1 MTKES
6 DNKMPAAS
14 PAMSNNDAPRVLEAI
29 EGDGRRHV
37 RYGTSRSA
45 MWVEKGA
52 LALNAR
58 EVFAQFENLGITHGL
73 ADFAKAKKAISEHA
87 DFAPSGSAA
96 TRPGWLGNVY
106 FFRDGTCTSA
116 DDSRPILFEPD
127 QRYVP
132 RGSLEGWQA
141 AIGRVAKRQKFI
153 LTALASAF
161 VGPLRPYLP
170 PGSQAVLLELVG
182 PPHCGKSTAA
192 LLAASVWAGD
202 AGNPL
207 GGADS
212 WQMTANAADARKTR
226 GSDGLLVWD
235 EVNTAGAS
243 EQQRELVR
251 SAIFGLTS
259 AGAKERFG
267 DKPVTDPLR
276 AVLISTSNRSV
287 AERFSRSSDD
297 DRAVR
302 SRVLTLLVPAATE
315 GGVFPRRPAGF
326 KDRAAAIDFARR
338 RIDAHYG
345 CAGRAFVQRLV
356 AADPARL
363 RRRVAKWWSPML
375 AKAEAAA
382 IVDPRHRQILAAIYV
397 AGKVATDM
405 GIMAKDWGFSAA
417 RLLRA
422 VGRSLEPARPKA
434 LSRLDRYIRKHEVEF
449 LDVEAAPADL
459 TRDQFKCLPGLTR
472 TTANGPELLVPVPAL
487 ETAFRDS
494 SQVARDLRDRGII
507 KGGTG
512 AKPKISIHAPRR
524 FRNGVRVYRILLDRL
539 QSA

>member
-1 MTKES
+1 MTKKSE
-6 DNKMPAAS
+6 KKAPGTS
-14 PAMSNNDAPRVLEAI
+14 PATSNNDAPRVLEAI

-37 RYGTSRSA
+37 RYGTSKSS

-58 EVFAQFENLGITHGL
+58 EVFAQFENLGITHGP
-73 ADFAKAKKAISEHA
+73 ADFAKAKGAISEYA

-96 TRPGWLGNVY
+96 TRPGWLGDVY
-106 FFRDGTCTSA
+106 FFRDGTRTSA

-141 AIGRVAKRQKFI
+141 AIGCVAKKQEFI
-153 LTALASAF
+153 LTAMAAAF
-161 VGPLRPYLP
+161 VGPLHPYLP
-170 PGSQAVLLELVG
+170 PGSQTVLLELVG
-182 PPHCGKSTAA
+182 PPHCGKSTVA

-212 WQMTANAADARKTR
+212 WQMTANAVDARKRR
-226 GSDGLLVWD
+226 GADGLLVWD

-243 EQQRELVR
+243 EQQRELIR
-251 SAIFGLTS
+251 SAYFGLTS

-267 DKPVTDPLR
+267 DKPVTDALR

-287 AERFSRSSDD
+287 AERFSRDADD

-302 SRVLTLLVPAATE
+302 SRVLTLLVPEAKY
-315 GGVFPRRPAGF
+315 GGVFPRKPRDFGN
-326 KDRAAAIDFARR
+326 REEAIQFLRR
-338 RIDAHYG
+338 EIDAHYG

-363 RRRVAKWWSPML
+363 RRRVSKWWSRML
-375 AKAEAAA
+375 AKAEAAG
-382 IVDPRHRQILAAIYV
+382 IVDPRHRQILAAIYA

-405 GIMAKDWGFSAA
+405 GIMGKDWGFSAA
-417 RLLRA
+417 WPLRA
-422 VGRSLEPARPKA
+422 VGRSPEPSRPKA
-434 LSRLDRYIRKHEVEF
+434 LSRLERYIRKYEAEF

-459 TRDQFKCLPGLTR
+459 TRDRFKSLRGLTR
-472 TTANGPELLVPVPAL
+472 TTANGAELLVPVPAF
-487 ETAFRDS
+487 EKAF
-494 SQVARDLRDRGII
+494 QNPGQLARDLRDRGII

-512 AKPKISIHAPRR
+512 TKPKISIHAPRR